1 MNLIMVSG
9 IMKTSIHKICHHMLK
24 DFIIKDLILADS
36 LIILG
41 SKVLRRLSISLLQI
55 LVPDL
60 VETQIEIADS
70 VGIQIVIQMHQEN
83 PETEIQHLYLMIT
96 IAIGAWVVQIMLVG
110 LKIEVLPDQEILD
123 VILDEILEELKIKIR

>member
-9 IMKTSIHKICHHMLK
+9 STKISIRKICHHTLK
-24 DFIIKDLILADS
+24 DFIIKDHILVDS

-41 SKVLRRLSISLLQI
+41 FKVLLHLSISLLQI

-60 VETQIEIADS
+60 VETRIEIADL
-70 VGIQIVIQMHQEN
+70 VGTLIGIQIPKEN

-96 IAIGAWVVQIMLVG
+96 IAIGAWVVQIMQVG